1 MLKWCHMTRILDSAQ
16 ERSDTEL
23 QNARQ
28 IITAGWRVGGRGS
41 AESEEFPGIS
51 GVAFRMR
58 CRPLLQHYC
67 NVLRC
72 LSLLR
77 FCELP
82 LLACHKYFLASS
94 SSFFV
99 FVNFIFVSFVKW
111 GRQSCESK
119 LYDVRDAVH
128 FNAAK
133 PVLKLSSHQL
143 TTSSFA

>member
-1 MLKWCHMTRILDSAQ
+1 MLMAPILDSAQ
-16 ERSDTEL
+16 KRRDTEL

-28 IITAGWRVGGRGS
+28 ITTAVWRLGGRGS

-58 CRPLLQHYC
+58 CRRGCCCSIIAMSYGASASC
-67 NVLRC
+67 
-72 LSLLR
+72 LLR

-94 SSFFV
+94 FFFFV
-99 FVNFIFVSFVKW
+99 FLNFIFGSFVKW
-111 GRQSCESK
+111 GQQSCESK
-119 LYDVRDAVH
+119 VQDVGDAVQ

-133 PVLKLSSHQL
+133 PVLKLSHQL
-143 TTSSFA
+143 TTISFA